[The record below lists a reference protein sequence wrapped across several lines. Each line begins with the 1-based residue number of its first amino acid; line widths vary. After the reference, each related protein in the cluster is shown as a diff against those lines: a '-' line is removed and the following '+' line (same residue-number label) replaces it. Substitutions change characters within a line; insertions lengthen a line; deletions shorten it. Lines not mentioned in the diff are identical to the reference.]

1 MKFSLSFILA
11 VSLAGLQF
19 LAILTVVLTSYVTT
33 EKVMLRHARDL
44 LAEAGVN
51 AGEHSNSFL
60 RPAREAA
67 ELSSRIIE
75 SGVVP
80 QHDSVAMEKFLF
92 QSLQNE
98 QQLSGLYFGDEMGNF
113 VYVMRTN
120 KNETF
125 RTKVVHNNSDEKT
138 TELIWR
144 NSDFSVVRK
153 QFDSTDIFD
162 PRLRPWYINGKAT
175 SSTNWTDP
183 YIFFS
188 SRQPGISVSSPVLSD
203 GVLKGVVGV
212 DIEISTIS
220 DFLSQLE
227 ISDNSSALIIN
238 KNGDVIAH
246 PDIEQIIV
254 RNDNALNFI
263 NIESIEDPVAKSA
276 FANLASTGLVAIKQE
291 TQSEFE
297 YKNES
302 YVSFIKPILG
312 TELPWT
318 IAIYA
323 PENDFTQNIKDNRN
337 RNIWFAAVIS
347 FVTAVTGLIL
357 AEFILKPVRAFA
369 VRTALVS
376 QGEMAASEPL
386 PRTYN
391 ELEKANEAL
400 INEISQ
406 RRNANIKITELNRD
420 LSHFSRVNLMGQMAT
435 GLAHELSQPLTA
447 ITQNVDA
454 AISTAKQ
461 QDNVS
466 ADLLSIL
473 SELDEQAHLGGDI
486 LRALRGLVRKDRGT
500 KAPFDFN
507 ELLTQTERLLHHEA
521 EVHGIT
527 IIVRSAQI
535 PFVVGNRIQIA
546 QVLINLVRNAI
557 EAIANSDSPVREIN
571 VLTHLASDH
580 VEIWVDDTGPGID
593 PEITL
598 FKQFE
603 TSKKDGMGLGLSIC
617 RTIVEANNGR
627 LWYDAAYSK
636 KTRFCLTLPCQGGK
650 L

>member
-1 MKFSLSFILA
+1 
-11 VSLAGLQF
+11 
-19 LAILTVVLTSYVTT
+19 VTT
-33 EKVMLRHARDL
+33 EKVMLQHARDL
-44 LAEAGVN
+44 LAEAGAN
-51 AGEHSNSFL
+51 ASEHSNSFL

-80 QHDSVAMEKFLF
+80 EDDFVAMEKLLF

-98 QQLSGLYFGDEMGNF
+98 QQLSGLYFGDESGNF
-113 VYVMRTN
+113 VYVMRAD

-125 RTKVVHNNSDEKT
+125 RTKIVQNDAGKKT
-138 TELIWR
+138 TEFIWR
-144 NSDFSVVRK
+144 DPDFSVVRK
-153 QFDSTDIFD
+153 RFDPTDTFD
-162 PRLRPWYINGKAT
+162 PRSRPWYINSKANR
-175 SSTNWTDP
+175 STNWTDP

-188 SRQPGISVSSPVLSD
+188 SQQPGISVSSPVLSA
-203 GVLKGVVGV
+203 GVLKGVIGV

-227 ISDNSSALIIN
+227 ISDNGSALIMN

-246 PDIEQIIV
+246 PDIGQIIV
-254 RNDNALNFI
+254 RNDGALSFI
-263 NIESIEDPVAKSA
+263 GIENIEDPVAQSA
-276 FANLASTGLVAIKQE
+276 FANLAANGSVETKQE

-297 YKNES
+297 YQNES
-302 YVSFIKPILG
+302 YVSYIKPILG
-312 TELPWT
+312 TDLPWT

-337 RNIWFAAVIS
+337 RNIWLAAIIS
-347 FVTAVTGLIL
+347 FVTALTGLML
-357 AEFILKPVRAFA
+357 AEFILRPVRAFA

-391 ELEKANEAL
+391 ELERANEAL

-406 RRNANIKITELNRD
+406 RRNADAKILELNRD

-461 QDNVS
+461 QENVS
-466 ADLLSIL
+466 VDLLSIL

-486 LRALRGLVRKDRGT
+486 LRALRGFVRKDRGE

-507 ELLTQTERLLHHEA
+507 ELLGQTDRLLHHEA
-521 EVHGIT
+521 MACGVT
-527 IIVRSAQI
+527 LIVKSAQV
-535 PFVVGNRIQIA
+535 PFVVGNRVQIA
-546 QVLINLVRNAI
+546 QVLINLVRNAM
-557 EAIANSDSPVREIN
+557 EAISDSNSLIREISI
-571 VLTHLASDH
+571 TTDLAADQ
-580 VEIWVDDTGPGID
+580 VVVCVDDTGPGID
-593 PEITL
+593 PNITL

-617 RTIVEANNGR
+617 RTIVEANGGR
-627 LWYDAAYSK
+627 LWYDTAYTE
-636 KTRFCLTLPCQGGK
+636 KTRFCLTLPCLVEK